1 MLSVSALSEKN
12 EHVMLS
18 VSILSE
24 LKESGFDKARLPTC
38 PEARYKRG
46 NLLEDFDVCSAI
58 S

>member
-1 MLSVSALSEKN
+1 VKKN
-12 EHVMLS
+12 EYTILS